1 MEAIMEIIQPI
12 IDTITGLISGEVDIS
27 ELMAWIQETIGGIFG

>member
-12 IDTITGLISGEVDIS
+12 IDTITGLITGEVDIS
-27 ELMAWIQETIGGIFG
+27 EIIAWVQEIFGSIGG